1 VVAYYLLQSRH
12 ENAAALP
19 REMEFRAVT
28 SDQFQIFEVALEKRR
43 RRWLWRVF
51 TTDGDAIIEGSESSR
66 PAAKYNANRALF
78 LLLLS
83 APYRSNPA
91 PFGPLRDHGSS
102 AKSG

>member
-1 VVAYYLLQSRH
+1 MCHNVAMK
-12 ENAAALP
+12 LP
-19 REMEFRAVT
+19 PPTGRWDFETVT
-28 SDQFQIFEVALEKRR
+28 SDQFQIFEVVLKQRR
-43 RRWLWRVF
+43 RKWLWSVS
-51 TTDGDAIIEGSESSR
+51 TTDGDALIEGLESSR

-83 APYRSNPA
+83 APYRSINPG